1 MAYKYVVIVGLHL
14 YALDCCLSQENMSLQ
29 VDFLLKPFEAYNRMY
44 FRPRLLK
51 QHFHFFAADSLSI
64 MLPQTVYRWAVMNG
78 FISKGIFRKNKKK
91 EKKRKDRGVWAEIEK
106 RNQKMWVYVW
116 LNLMMG
122 VPSVQFLFPKS
133 RQIWERVASPVSSV
147 PEIFTVL

>member
-1 MAYKYVVIVGLHL
+1 
-14 YALDCCLSQENMSLQ
+14 MSLQ

-91 EKKRKDRGVWAEIEK
+91 EKKEKIEESELKLRKEIK
-106 RNQKMWVYVW
+106 RCGCTY
-116 LNLMMG
+116 G
-122 VPSVQFLFPKS
+122 
-133 RQIWERVASPVSSV
+133 
-147 PEIFTVL
+147 